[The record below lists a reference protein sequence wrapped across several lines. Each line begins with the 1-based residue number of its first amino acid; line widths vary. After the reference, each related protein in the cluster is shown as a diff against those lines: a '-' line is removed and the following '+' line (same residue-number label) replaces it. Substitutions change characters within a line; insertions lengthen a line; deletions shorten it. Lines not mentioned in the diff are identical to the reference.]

1 MPEFERN
8 AESKLAPRAAIALRS
23 TIKMF
28 DKAISAGNR
37 SMGLG
42 YDYIIVG
49 AGSAGCVLAN
59 RLTDDSAVRVLLLE
73 AGGRDINPLIHI
85 PLGVGKLYQHQMHDW
100 GYKGEPEPNVDGRR
114 IPTPRGK
121 VLGGSSSINMMGY
134 SRGDRNDYDRWAQKG
149 ANGWSYRDVLPY
161 FKRTETA
168 EDGESTYRGGDGPV
182 GVTWNR
188 VRDPLCGAWLEA
200 ARSAGFSLNS
210 DIASGSPEGF
220 GRTQYTVR
228 DGYRSSAA
236 TAYLKPA
243 RRRANL
249 TIKTHALAR
258 RVLLDGLRVIGIEYQ
273 CGSGDIVQAQAE
285 REVILC
291 GGVFNSPQLLM
302 LSGIGPADHLREHDV
317 PVVADLAVGQN
328 LQDHVM
334 TKIFF
339 RRNAPGEMHGQMRF
353 DRMAFNMVRAYA
365 LGTGFSASVPSGVM
379 GFIKTQSDLA
389 VPDIEF
395 MMALSPYDAHL
406 WFPGIKKPYQDAF
419 GIYPALLHPES
430 RGDVS
435 LRSANPRDPVRIRF
449 NFLSAPNDVA
459 TLRKG
464 FQTARMLAMQTALD
478 PFRGVEIAPGPD
490 TQTDAEIDAY
500 IRKSLITVS
509 HPSGTCPMGSGPKA
523 VLDPELRVRGVERL
537 RVVDASA
544 MPDLV
549 SAHINACVLMMA
561 ERASDLILDRPLMT
575 AAA

>member
-1 MPEFERN
+1 MNVR
-8 AESKLAPRAAIALRS
+8 
-23 TIKMF
+23 
-28 DKAISAGNR
+28 
-37 SMGLG
+37 

-59 RLTDDSAVRVLLLE
+59 RLTEDGSSRVLLLE

-85 PLGVGKLYQHQMHDW
+85 PLGVGKLYQYQMHDW
-100 GYKGEPEPNVDGRR
+100 RYVGEPEPHVDGRR

-121 VLGGSSSINMMGY
+121 VLGGSSSINVMGY
-134 SRGDRNDYDRWAQKG
+134 TRGDRNDYDRWAQKG
-149 ANGWSYRDVLPY
+149 ARGWSYRDVLPY

-168 EDGESTYRGGDGPV
+168 EDGESPYRGGAGPI

-188 VRDPLCGAWLEA
+188 VRDPICDAWIEA
-200 ARSAGFSLNS
+200 ARSAGFSFNS
-210 DIASGSPEGF
+210 DLTSGNPEGF

-228 DGYRSSAA
+228 NGYRSSAA

-243 RRRANL
+243 RRRPNL

-258 RVLLDGLRVIGIEYQ
+258 RILLDGARAIGVEYQ
-273 CGSGDIVQAQAE
+273 NRGGDVVRAQAD

-291 GGVFNSPQLLM
+291 GGVYNSPQLLM
-302 LSGIGPADHLREHDV
+302 LSGIGPADHLRERDI
-317 PVVADLAVGQN
+317 PVVADLPVGQN

-334 TKIFF
+334 TSIFF
-339 RRNAPGEMHGQMRF
+339 RRNSPGEMHGHMRF
-353 DRMAFNMVRAYA
+353 DRMAFNMARAYT
-365 LGTGFSASVPSGVM
+365 LGTGFAASVPSGVM

-395 MMALSPYDAHL
+395 MMALSPPYANL

-419 GIYPALLHPES
+419 GIYPALIHPES

-449 NFLSAPNDVA
+449 NFFSAPNDLV

-464 FQTARMLAMQTALD
+464 FRTARRIALQSALD
-478 PFRGVEIAPGPD
+478 PFRGPETTPGEAKD
-490 TQTDAEIDAY
+490 SDAEIDAH
-500 IRKSLITVS
+500 IRKSLTTVS
-509 HPSGTCPMGSGPKA
+509 HPAGTCAMGNGPEA

-549 SAHINACVLMMA
+549 SAHINACVLMIA
-561 ERASDLILDRPLMT
+561 ERAADLIRGRPIMT
-575 AAA
+575 APA